1 MSTPLS
7 APIHSNRQDVPH
19 TRTTTATYIKG
30 IAVYSDS
37 KTSSFCLASKRA
49 LEGALPFVVPAAASS
64 SLREP
69 AQTLRYPAASP
80 CECTDESPSAWI
92 PSRLPLGTAARH
104 WQSNFSAIPPNL
116 RPRSA
121 LPLRSA
127 LPRWTTSTL
136 PPPSPSRRAPGSTPY
151 SATLPTDAPDP
162 MGRSNNDPTRHGRST
177 DEPRSNR
184 SHSAHVHASGRMPSR
199 EHCEE

>member
-1 MSTPLS
+1 M
-7 APIHSNRQDVPH
+7 
-19 TRTTTATYIKG
+19 
-30 IAVYSDS
+30 
-37 KTSSFCLASKRA
+37 
-49 LEGALPFVVPAAASS
+49 VPAAASS

-69 AQTLRYPAASP
+69 AQTLRYPAAAL
-80 CECTDESPSAWI
+80 CGCTDESPSAWI

-162 MGRSNNDPTRHGRST
+162 MGRSNNDPARHGRST
-177 DEPRSNR
+177 DEPHSNK
-184 SHSAHVHASGRMPSR
+184 SYSAHGYASGPIPSR
-199 EHCEE
+199 RVEGPDGVITTRTAYVWRDGIVVTPSCPFNRAAYAYQCVLHHSVG